1 MSLNLRSRDADS
13 PAPGGSTRMPSPPR
27 PSNSRVLLSIILSAV
42 VIAAIYSI
50 GALGINLVT
59 LIQGYENAVTFVGR
73 TWPLTLPPWG
83 EVFDMVGQT
92 LGIVT
97 LATVLGFVIS
107 LPVALCAAYNTTP
120 HTSVRW
126 LARLLIIVERAI
138 PTFVVAMFFVRAFGL
153 GALPGVL
160 ALGVGSIGLMA
171 KLYADAIEEVQP
183 GPQQALK
190 ASGANR
196 LQQIFG
202 GVLPQVRPQLIATA
216 LHMFDIN
223 LRGSVLLGF
232 VGVSGI
238 GMWIS
243 ASLETMNYGRG
254 LGLTAVLLLL
264 CLVAE
269 LVSMR
274 IRRTLLGSRQ
284 EQTSPTRWKSWAV
297 LAIRLPERGWLHRNT
312 PTSNESNTPSSTA
325 NPQALRITPPWTR
338 DRVKR
343 WMWCGVAAVLLILAF
358 AASGLE
364 FEPLAG
370 GLQRGIDALGLYFPP
385 DFGGIM
391 DKILAAMVETVQM
404 GLAGTL
410 IGLIIAVPLGLA
422 SASNVVRN
430 ERVNA
435 LARAIVVT
443 IRAIPGI
450 IIGIVFVVVTG
461 LGPTAGALALAVGSI
476 GFFSKVIADSFEESD
491 SRIQEAVR
499 SSGAGPT
506 QVFFASTLR
515 QVMPALTAHSMHQMD
530 RNLREATELGV
541 IGAGGIGFYMT
552 NASRVLEYGVVTA
565 CVGLIIVMIL
575 ASEALSMWTRKEI
588 R

>member
-1 MSLNLRSRDADS
+1 MSMNLRTRKVGS
-13 PAPGGSTRMPSPPR
+13 PKNATQPKLPSPPR
-27 PSNSRVLLSIILSAV
+27 PSNSKVLLSIILSAV

-50 GALGINLVT
+50 GALGINLMT
-59 LIQGYENAVTFVGR
+59 LIQGYDNAVSFLGR
-73 TWPLTLPPWG
+73 TCPLTLPSWG

-120 HTSVRW
+120 HRTVRW
-126 LARLLIIVERAI
+126 VARLLIILERAI

-160 ALGVGSIGLMA
+160 ALGVGSIGLMG
-171 KLYADAIEEVQP
+171 KLYADAIEEVHP

-196 LQQIFG
+196 IQQIFG

-254 LGLTAVLLLL
+254 LGLTAVLLVL
-264 CLVAE
+264 CLIAE

-274 IRRTLLGSRQ
+274 IRRALLGSRQ
-284 EQTSPTRWKSWAV
+284 EDQTSPTRWKSWAV
-297 LAIRLPERGWLHRNT
+297 LAIKLPERGWLNRQT
-312 PTSNESNTPSSTA
+312 TPSDA
-325 NPQALRITPPWTR
+325 PQPPSASSQLLTITPPWTP

-343 WMWCGVAAVLLILAF
+343 WMWCAVGAVLLIMAF
-358 AASGLE
+358 IASGLE

-370 GLQRGIDALGLYFPP
+370 GIQRGVEALSLYFPP
-385 DFGGIM
+385 EFGGIM

-410 IGLIIAVPLGLA
+410 IGLIIAIPLGLA
-422 SASNVVRN
+422 SAANVVRN
-430 ERVNA
+430 ERINA

-491 SRIQEAVR
+491 SRVQEAVR

-541 IGAGGIGFYMT
+541 IGAGGIGSYMT

-575 ASEALSMWTRKEI
+575 TSEALSMWTRKEI

>member
-1 MSLNLRSRDADS
+1 MSMSLRNRDVESARNATQ
-13 PAPGGSTRMPSPPR
+13 PKLPSPPR
-27 PSNSRVLLSIILSAV
+27 PSNSRVLLAIILSAV

-59 LIQGYENAVTFVGR
+59 LIQGYDNAVSFLGR

-97 LATVLGFVIS
+97 LATVLGFLIS

-120 HTSVRW
+120 HRTVRW
-126 LARLLIIVERAI
+126 AARLLIIVERAI

-171 KLYADAIEEVQP
+171 KLYADAIEEVHP

-254 LGLTAVLLLL
+254 LGLTAVLLVL
-264 CLVAE
+264 CLIAE

-274 IRRTLLGSRQ
+274 IRRALLGSRQ
-284 EQTSPTRWKSWAV
+284 EHQASPTRWKSWAV
-297 LAIRLPERGWLHRNT
+297 FAIKLPERGWLNRKPT
-312 PTSNESNTPSSTA
+312 TSNEAKQPAAGSHLLN
-325 NPQALRITPPWTR
+325 ITPPWTT

-343 WMWCGVAAVLLILAF
+343 WIWWAIGAVLFVMAF
-358 AASGLE
+358 VASGLE
-364 FEPLAG
+364 FEALSG
-370 GLQRGIDALGLYFPP
+370 GLQRGVEALSLYFPP
-385 DFGGIM
+385 EFGGIM

-410 IGLIIAVPLGLA
+410 IGLIIAIPLGLA
-422 SASNVVRN
+422 SAANVVRN
-430 ERVNA
+430 ERINA
-435 LARAIVVT
+435 IARAIVVT

-491 SRIQEAVR
+491 SRVQEAVR

-565 CVGLIIVMIL
+565 CVVLIIVMIL
-575 ASEALSMWTRKEI
+575 ASETLSMWTRKEI